1 MVRNRG
7 KRINRAHVRRGDRVR
22 RSLLPPALDP
32 SLRRR
37 RRSAGQA
44 RATAD
49 IDGATF
55 VLDWVSQSPN
65 DFDLDAARLVLG
77 DSSAVFSDGFD

>member
-1 MVRNRG
+1 MFVAATACG
-7 KRINRAHVRRGDRVR
+7 EAFFHLPLIRI
-22 RSLLPPALDP
+22 
-32 SLRRR
+32 
-37 RRSAGQA
+37 SAGAGAVPDEA

-55 VLDWVSQSPN
+55 VLDWASQSPN